1 MGAIARGQPPGLDLR
16 QDRKEILPAEGA
28 SGTFNDI
35 VIVAATPGL
44 GAFAGSFE
52 SGIENRLGK
61 RTHRLTD
68 LAVLFEVDEV
78 ADPVSHL
85 AFGFFDEKGF
95 AHSHQGRPGL
105 TGNGIDVAGDEGVV
119 GGGGDDGSVHGE
131 KGVKVKQS
139 NFC

>member
-1 MGAIARGQPPGLDLR
+1 MALR
-16 QDRKEILPAEGA
+16 QDCNKILPAKTA

-44 GAFAGSFE
+44 GAFASAFQ
-52 SGIENRLGK
+52 SGIEDRLGE
-61 RTHRLTD
+61 RAHCLTD
-68 LAVLFEVDEV
+68 FAVLFEIDEM

-85 AFGFFDEKGF
+85 LLGFFDEKGF

-131 KGVKVKQS
+131 RE
-139 NFC
+139 